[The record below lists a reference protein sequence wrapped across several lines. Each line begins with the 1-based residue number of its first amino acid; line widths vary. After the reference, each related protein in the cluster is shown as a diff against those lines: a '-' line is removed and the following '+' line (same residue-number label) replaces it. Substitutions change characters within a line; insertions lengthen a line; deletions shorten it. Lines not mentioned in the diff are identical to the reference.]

1 MKRKWFALFL
11 IVVLAGC
18 TSIPKES
25 VSLNQE
31 VGKRITAIHQSNTK
45 LVNMYFQGKKNE
57 IDEKAEKAVETFFK
71 SIVDQVDSGKAP
83 PLNVDALQKIKKKV
97 MDYYAMSTNY
107 KRQLEKSRVLVIDR
121 LNADYMETVQGNST
135 ITGLLQSHVE
145 MEKATESGL
154 QAILDISGAKIDL
167 NQMKEVIDKGVKKA
181 GEFSEEAVEI
191 YEEIE
196 KQLKDW
202 GNPQS

>member
-1 MKRKWFALFL
+1 MKRKWIALFL

-18 TSIPKES
+18 ASIPKES

-31 VGKRITAIHQSNTK
+31 VGKRITAIHQSNTT
-45 LVNMYFQGKKNE
+45 LVNIYFQGKKNE

-71 SIVDQVDSGKAP
+71 SIVDPVDSGQAP

-107 KRQLEKSRVLVIDR
+107 KQQLEKSRILAIDR
-121 LNADYMETVQGNST
+121 LNADYMETLQGNST

-145 MEKATESGL
+145 MGKATESGL

-167 NQMKEVIDKGVKKA
+167 NQMKEVIDKEVKKA
-181 GEFSEEAVEI
+181 GEFSGQAIEI

-202 GNPQS
+202 RNPQS